1 MQSFL
6 ALVLLALAAVASAV
20 PVSRSEYDANV
31 ASGLRLLRLEKG
43 AEPVWKSEDEKR
55 QLKIDGKN
63 FLDVTEVYERSQKLA
78 AKKKVAAKKAQCH
91 AHHRADPDISH
102 QDTVK
107 PLLEKLSTK
116 SMEGYLTN
124 LTSFH
129 NRYYKADTGKDAS
142 DFIFNTATDLASGK
156 DGIKVSAFNHSFTQY
171 SIIAHIEGASDGAL
185 TILGA
190 HMDSI
195 NLRDELDGRAPGA
208 DDDGS
213 GTVNLL
219 EIFRVLTEADYAPKT
234 PVEFQWYAGEE
245 AGLLGS
251 QDIATQYAEDNTE
264 VYAMLQLDMTAYT
277 KPGEDPHVS
286 FMTDNVD
293 TDLTQFEEK
302 LVDEYL
308 SIDYNEG
315 RCGYGCSDHASW
327 NDNGFPSSMPF
338 ETTFGSDNP
347 NIHSDKDTVDVDGFS
362 FEQSLEFAKLGLAYI
377 VELTSA

>member
-6 ALVLLALAAVASAV
+6 GLVLLALSAVATAI
-20 PVSRSEYDANV
+20 PVARSEYEANV
-31 ASGLRLLRLEKG
+31 ANGLRLLRLEKG
-43 AEPVWKSEDEKR
+43 AEPVWKSEDEKH
-55 QLKIDGKN
+55 QLKVDGKH
-63 FLDVTEVYERSQKLA
+63 FMDVTEVYERSQKLA
-78 AKKKVAAKKAQCH
+78 AKKSKKVAAKKASY
-91 AHHRADPDISH
+91 PDISH

-107 PLLEKLSTK
+107 PLLEKLTTDGLK
-116 SMEGYLTN
+116 GYLTD
-124 LTSFH
+124 LTAFN

-142 DFIFNTATDLASGK
+142 DFIFNTASDLASGK
-156 DGIKVSAFNHSFTQY
+156 DGITVSAFNHSFTQY
-171 SIIAHIEGASDGAL
+171 SIIAHIDGESDGPL

-251 QDIATQYAEDNTE
+251 QDIATQYAEDNKE

-277 KPGEDPHVS
+277 KPGQDPHVS

-293 TDLTQFEEK
+293 TDLTAFEEK

-308 SIDYNEG
+308 SISYNEG
-315 RCGYGCSDHASW
+315 ECGYGCSDHASW
-327 NDNGFPSSMPF
+327 NENGYPSSMPF

-347 NIHSDKDTVDVDGFS
+347 NIHSADDTVDVDGFS
-362 FEQSLEFAKLGLAYI
+362 FEQSLEFAKLGLSYI